1 MDKNKESV
9 LDEAKVEK
17 KRKTHPSTYI
27 FSLGGVGEIGKNMYV
42 VEHENEI
49 IIIDAGI
56 KFADETLPGI
66 NGIIPSFAY
75 LKENEKKIK
84 ALVITHGH
92 EDHIGAIPHLL
103 RQIKIPEI

>member
-1 MDKNKESV
+1 MDTNKELV

-17 KRKTHPSTYI
+17 KQKNHPSTYI

-42 VEHENEI
+42 VEHEDEI

-56 KFADETLPGI
+56 KFADETLPGV

-75 LKENEKKIK
+75 LKENANNNNIFEYPK
-84 ALVITHGH
+84 AERLVTDKGQHFY
-92 EDHIGAIPHLL
+92 DS
-103 RQIKIPEI
+103 